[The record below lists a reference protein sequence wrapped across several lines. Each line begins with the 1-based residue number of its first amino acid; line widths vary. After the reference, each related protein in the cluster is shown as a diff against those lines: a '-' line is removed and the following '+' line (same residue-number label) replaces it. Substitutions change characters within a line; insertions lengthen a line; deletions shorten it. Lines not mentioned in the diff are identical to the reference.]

1 MNCAASTVKY
11 LLFFFN
17 FLVFLC
23 GIALLVPG
31 IISVI
36 QFGDAAYFV
45 DGKFNVPAIVITTL
59 GAIVLIVGFFGC
71 CGAIKENSCM
81 MKTYTALVIIIVL
94 IEVAIGITAFVFR
107 DDFDGIGT
115 KIEEAVN
122 NYIPGGADQ
131 PIDELQKT
139 FECCGVNGPSDY
151 LGQLPATC
159 CSEGS
164 ACTASS
170 QYVFTMGCKQR
181 LEELISALSDLI
193 GGIAIGI
200 GVVEVAVIILS
211 CCLSGSMKN

>member
-36 QFGDAAYFV
+36 QFGEATYFV
-45 DGKFNVPAIVITTL
+45 DGKFNVPAIVLTTL
-59 GAIVLIVGFFGC
+59 GAIVLIVSFFGC

-115 KIEEAVN
+115 KIEEAVS

-139 FECCGVNGPSDY
+139 SLDEKSGVY
-151 LGQLPATC
+151 
-159 CSEGS
+159 
-164 ACTASS
+164 
-170 QYVFTMGCKQR
+170 YM
-181 LEELISALSDLI
+181 
-193 GGIAIGI
+193 
-200 GVVEVAVIILS
+200 
-211 CCLSGSMKN
+211 